1 MRFVNQTRLA
11 YLKYMTKVG
20 ELLGGGNNT
29 RQQMEDV
36 MELEKELAKVS
47 HDNICFTAKTKTQF
61 DF

>member
-1 MRFVNQTRLA
+1 M
-11 YLKYMTKVG
+11 KYMTKVG

-47 HDNICFTAKTKTQF
+47 HDNISLTGKTQC
-61 DF
+61 DC

>member
-29 RQQMEDV
+29 RQQMKDV

-47 HDNICFTAKTKTQF
+47 HDYICLTAKTQC
-61 DF
+61 DC

>member
-36 MELEKELAKVS
+36 MALEKELAKVS
-47 HDNICFTAKTKTQF
+47 HDNICLTAKTQC
-61 DF
+61 DC

>member
-1 MRFVNQTRLA
+1 M
-11 YLKYMTKVG
+11 KYMTKVG

-47 HDNICFTAKTKTQF
+47 NDNICLTAKTQC
-61 DF
+61 DC

>member
-1 MRFVNQTRLA
+1 M
-11 YLKYMTKVG
+11 KYMTKVG

-47 HDNICFTAKTKTQF
+47 HDNICFTAKTKTQCEL
-61 DF
+61 

>member
-1 MRFVNQTRLA
+1 
-11 YLKYMTKVG
+11 MTKVG

-47 HDNICFTAKTKTQF
+47 NDNICSTAKTQC
-61 DF
+61 DC